1 MTAVPPDPNQNHS
14 APPERI
20 QELLLTLRRKEGN
33 WVEWGK
39 ACQELQKSGL
49 SQQQIFEET
58 GFEPIQQNQVIVA
71 AQVYG
76 SLVSGSGSPEVLA
89 RFEQSGSD
97 SLYELR
103 VLTQAERVAA
113 ATLIVEKGIDS
124 EGAHEV
130 AKALKDFARLSRKP
144 PEFADYPHDAVAHA
158 YWKLAKQQADLQAR
172 SRLIAQALR
181 FAKSE
186 PARQQ
191 VEKLLTDFSV
201 TRTRP
206 APRLPF
212 YRLESA
218 SDQPRIMP
226 VVGKLPLLLSDW
238 KAVPSVETEG
248 VFQFVKFSGVGAWVA
263 LPGWQVV
270 QSAEDPVMILTDS
283 DQLPGDPPEQV
294 EEVLLM
300 IDREQREWTA
310 DSYFLIARE
319 DQLQLGWFEEAPE
332 MPLLGRLLL
341 VLRPKK
347 VLDEGYNK
355 ELWQIDE

>member
-1 MTAVPPDPNQNHS
+1 MTVVPSDQNHS
-14 APPERI
+14 PSPERI
-20 QELLLTLRRKEGN
+20 QALVQTLRRKEGN
-33 WVEWGK
+33 WVEWGQ
-39 ACQELQKSGL
+39 ACQELQKTGW

-58 GFEPIQQNQVIVA
+58 GFEPIQQNQVVVA
-71 AQVYG
+71 AQVYS
-76 SLVSGSGSPEVLA
+76 SLSSGNAAAEVLA
-89 RFEQSGSD
+89 RFEQTGSD

-113 ATLIVEKGIDS
+113 ATLIVEKEIDS
-124 EGAHEV
+124 EGSHEV
-130 AKALKDFARLSRKP
+130 AKALKDFSRFRKP

-158 YWKLAKQQADLQAR
+158 YWKLAKQQGDLQAR

-186 PARQQ
+186 SARQQ
-191 VEKLLTDFSV
+191 IEKLLTDFSIS
-201 TRTRP
+201 RTRQ

-218 SDQPRIMP
+218 SEQPRILP
-226 VVGKLPLLLSDW
+226 VVGKLPLTLADW
-238 KAVPSVETEG
+238 EAVPLVETEG
-248 VFQFVKFSGVGAWVA
+248 VFQFVKFSGEGAWVA

-270 QSAEDPVMILTDS
+270 QSAEDAVMVLAES
-283 DQLPGDPPEQV
+283 EQLPGDSEQV

-300 IDREQREWTA
+300 IDRAQRQWDA
-310 DSYFLIARE
+310 DSYFLVMRE
-319 DQLQLGWFEEAPE
+319 EQLQLDWFEETPSV
-332 MPLLGRLLL
+332 PILGRLVL